1 MSAAAPPGRA
11 EDAPSRVLTGRM
23 PDITPAQLVGVL
35 GAVLAVAIS
44 FGVDISRE
52 QQEAILA
59 LAAAVAAILFAADAH
74 VRTRRAQA
82 EAVRYQADQHAA
94 AVRHLADQHR
104 EVAKEA
110 LAKNQ
115 PPPPLV
121 YPPPPAAGG

>member
-11 EDAPSRVLTGRM
+11 DAPSRVLTGRI
-23 PDITPAQLVGVL
+23 PDITPAQVIGIL

-74 VRTRRAQA
+74 LRTRRAHA

-94 AVRHLADQHR
+94 AVRHLADQHL

-110 LAKNQ
+110 VAKNQ

-121 YPPPPAAGG
+121 YPPPPTLGG